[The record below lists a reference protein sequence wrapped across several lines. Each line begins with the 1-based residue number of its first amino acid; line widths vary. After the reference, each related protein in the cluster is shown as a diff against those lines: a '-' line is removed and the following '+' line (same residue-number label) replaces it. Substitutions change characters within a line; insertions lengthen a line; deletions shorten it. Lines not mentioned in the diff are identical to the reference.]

1 MQLSKLVSELL
12 VEHDCVTVPGLGSF
26 LGNFKSAHYDLENE
40 KFYPPSKQISFNS
53 QIKANDGLLAKHMS
67 EKSNTEYDLSLKEI
81 HQEVIKIT
89 LSLKKQSVELKDI
102 GELNLN
108 KEGNIVFTPSLA
120 KNFLKDSFGLSP
132 IYIKELSKEE
142 GFNKKEISFKPKVRS
157 IKKSKFYQSAAV
169 WACLIFGAS
178 SIYFNINNDL
188 LEQKLAYEQNL
199 RNESFSK
206 VQKAV
211 FDLGSLPSLTINV
224 NRKASQFYIIAGAF
238 RVSKNAENLVAT
250 LKEKGYDSKV
260 LPLNEKGLNPV
271 AFEGFSNRVE
281 AVKGLRSI
289 QKKENKDAW
298 LLDIN
303 SQK

>member
-53 QIKANDGLLAKHMS
+53 QIKANDGLLAKHIS

-142 GFNKKEISFKPKVRS
+142 GFNKKEIAFKPKVRS

-178 SIYFNINNDL
+178 SIYYNINNDL

>member
-26 LGNFKSAHYDLENE
+26 LGKFKSAHYDLENE

-142 GFNKKEISFKPKVRS
+142 GFNKREISFKPKVRS

-178 SIYFNINNDL
+178 SIYYNINNDL

>member
-1 MQLSKLVSELL
+1 MQLSKLVSELI

-53 QIKANDGLLAKHMS
+53 QIKANDGLLAKHIS

-142 GFNKKEISFKPKVRS
+142 GFNKKEIVFEPKVRS

-178 SIYFNINNDL
+178 SIYYNINNDL

>member
-142 GFNKKEISFKPKVRS
+142 GFNKKI
-157 IKKSKFYQSAAV
+157 
-169 WACLIFGAS
+169 
-178 SIYFNINNDL
+178 L
-188 LEQKLAYEQNL
+188 L
-199 RNESFSK
+199 
-206 VQKAV
+206 
-211 FDLGSLPSLTINV
+211 
-224 NRKASQFYIIAGAF
+224 
-238 RVSKNAENLVAT
+238 
-250 LKEKGYDSKV
+250 
-260 LPLNEKGLNPV
+260 LNQ
-271 AFEGFSNRVE
+271 R
-281 AVKGLRSI
+281 
-289 QKKENKDAW
+289 
-298 LLDIN
+298 
-303 SQK
+303 

>member
-67 EKSNTEYDLSLKEI
+67 EKSNNEYDLSLKEI

-142 GFNKKEISFKPKVRS
+142 GFNKKEIAFKPKVRS

-178 SIYFNINNDL
+178 SIYYNINNDL

-211 FDLGSLPSLTINV
+211 FDLGSLPSLTINI
-224 NRKASQFYIIAGAF
+224 NRKASEFYIIAGAF

>member
-142 GFNKKEISFKPKVRS
+142 GFNKKEIVFEPKVRS

-178 SIYFNINNDL
+178 SIYYNINNDL

>member
-178 SIYFNINNDL
+178 SIYYNINNDL

-199 RNESFSK
+199 RDESFSK

-211 FDLGSLPSLTINV
+211 FDLGLLPSLTINV

>member
-178 SIYFNINNDL
+178 SIYYNINNDL

-238 RVSKNAENLVAT
+238 RVSKNAENLVAI

>member
-178 SIYFNINNDL
+178 SIYYNINNDL

-211 FDLGSLPSLTINV
+211 FDLGSLPSLTINI

-260 LPLNEKGLNPV
+260 LPLNEKGLSPV

>member
-178 SIYFNINNDL
+178 SIYYNINNDL

-281 AVKGLRSI
+281 AVKGLRFI

>member
-53 QIKANDGLLAKHMS
+53 QIKANDGLLAKHIS

-142 GFNKKEISFKPKVRS
+142 GFNKKEIVFKPKVRS

-178 SIYFNINNDL
+178 SIYYNINNDL

>member
-1 MQLSKLVSELL
+1 MLLSKLISELL
-12 VEHDCVTVPGLGSF
+12 IEHNCVTVPGLGSF

-53 QIKANDGLLAKHMS
+53 QIKVNDGLLAKFMS
-67 EKSNTEYDLSLKEI
+67 EKSGSDYDFSLKEI
-81 HQEVIKIT
+81 HQEVLKIT
-89 LSLKKQSVELKDI
+89 LNLNKGSVVLKDI

-108 KEGNIVFTPSLA
+108 KEGNMVFIPFQT

-132 IYIKELSKEE
+132 IYIKELSQEE
-142 GFNKKEISFKPKVRS
+142 NKNNKDFVFEPKIRS
-157 IKKSKFYQSAAV
+157 IKRSKFYQTAAV
-169 WACLIFGAS
+169 WACIIFGAS
-178 SIYFNINNDL
+178 SIYYNVSNDL
-188 LEQKLAYEQNL
+188 LEQKLAYEQDL
-199 RNESFSK
+199 RDESFSK

-211 FDLGSLPSLTINV
+211 FDLGSLPALTINV
-224 NRKASQFYIIAGAF
+224 KRKASQFYVIAGAF
-238 RVSKNAENLVAT
+238 RVSQNAENLVAT
-250 LKEKGYDSKV
+250 LKEKGYNSKV

>member
-1 MQLSKLVSELL
+1 M
-12 VEHDCVTVPGLGSF
+12 
-26 LGNFKSAHYDLENE
+26 
-40 KFYPPSKQISFNS
+40 
-53 QIKANDGLLAKHMS
+53 
-67 EKSNTEYDLSLKEI
+67 
-81 HQEVIKIT
+81 IT
-89 LSLKKQSVELKDI
+89 NRSVL
-102 GELNLN
+102 
-108 KEGNIVFTPSLA
+108 
-120 KNFLKDSFGLSP
+120 
-132 IYIKELSKEE
+132 
-142 GFNKKEISFKPKVRS
+142 NKKEISFKPKVRS

-178 SIYFNINNDL
+178 SIYYNINNDL

>member
-53 QIKANDGLLAKHMS
+53 QIKANDGLLAKHIS

>member
-142 GFNKKEISFKPKVRS
+142 GFNKKEISFKPKARS

-178 SIYFNINNDL
+178 SIYYNINNDL